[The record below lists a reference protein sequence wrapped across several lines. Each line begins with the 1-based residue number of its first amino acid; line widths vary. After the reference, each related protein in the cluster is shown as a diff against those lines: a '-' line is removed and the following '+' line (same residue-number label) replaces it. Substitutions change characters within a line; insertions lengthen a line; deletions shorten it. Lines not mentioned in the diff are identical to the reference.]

1 MTRDYALSGEILDLD
16 NNIFVCGILP
26 EFAGLSMGYMN
37 ASLSLD
43 EMMKL
48 AKPHRTTFTVES
60 KPVYRRLPLPFPSFC
75 RVETRSS
82 LPACNMLRARF
93 TRLDFPIINTSR
105 L

>member
-26 EFAGLSMGYMN
+26 ECAGLSMGYMN
-37 ASLSLD
+37 ASSLLY

-75 RVETRSS
+75 RNEIF
-82 LPACNMLRARF
+82 PP
-93 TRLDFPIINTSR
+93 RL
-105 L
+105 